1 MALDGGGGGG
11 GPIGQSNSFTG
22 KAEALEIVGDFAYA
36 YNQSEMTNTP
46 LTVFEFTTGNYL
58 FVGEVEFVGPI
69 SFAAAQVA
77 SGGIAGLSIALGGN
91 VIAYVKS
98 DSEREEM
105 TIPSSYSLIIPPYTD
120 VKLETLNIEN
130 NSTYVQS
137 IGITGRLYRD

>member
-22 KAEALEIVGDFAYA
+22 KAEALEIIGDFAYA
-36 YNQSEMTNTP
+36 YNQSEMSNSA

-58 FVGEVEFVGPI
+58 FVGEVELTGPTAFDSNI
-69 SFAAAQVA
+69 A
-77 SGGIAGLSIALGGN
+77 SGGVVGLSIALGGN

-98 DSEREEM
+98 DSEHEDM
-105 TIPSSYSLIIPPYTD
+105 TVPSSYSLIIPPYTD
-120 VKLETLNIEN
+120 VKMETLNIEN
-130 NSTYVQS
+130 NASYVQS